1 MSATNLHGTA
11 IIVGDRGVLVRGRS
25 GAGKTTLAL
34 ALMDHFARS
43 GLFSRFVADDQLFVA
58 AHAGRV
64 VCNAPASIA
73 GLVEVSGIGPQP
85 LPSVAVAVIDLCIR
99 LVMPDAM
106 QRFQEDALETIAGC
120 PVPVLYLA
128 ERNINA
134 AVPAVAA
141 RLGLAPFGPK

>member
-1 MSATNLHGTA
+1 MSAPNLHGTA
-11 IIVGDRGVLVRGRS
+11 IIVGDRGVLVTGRS

-34 ALMDHFARS
+34 ALADHFSRS
-43 GLFSRFVADDQLFVA
+43 GLFSRLVADDQLFVA

-73 GLVEVSGIGPQP
+73 GLVEVPGIGPQP
-85 LPSVAVAVIDLCIR
+85 LSSVTAAVIDLCIY

-106 QRFQEDALETIAGC
+106 QRFQEDAVETIAGC
-120 PVPVLYLA
+120 AVPALYLA
-128 ERNINA
+128 ERNVTA

-141 RLGLAPFGPK
+141 KLGLAPFGPK